1 MHGAHRNPAL
11 TTTTKRKKE
20 KTATIEW
27 YSRVGA
33 RVAQHDK
40 YIPILRSADRL
51 LWAKI
56 QIPVGPWN
64 VGTLSPNSSSIS
76 AYIQNCSNHF
86 FHVAFT
92 LSLAPLFICY
102 LRLCFLKPSIFK
114 VQRHFEDVL
123 YSTLVRIGM
132 IQQNTVIK
140 TRYRCNVMRGWHSQ
154 SANIRLVSKRTD
166 DCFYFGCSITD
177 PCIRFPTIF

>member
-1 MHGAHRNPAL
+1 MVSLDFAL
-11 TTTTKRKKE
+11 
-20 KTATIEW
+20 EW
-27 YSRVGA
+27 RSMTS
-33 RVAQHDK
+33 
-40 YIPILRSADRL
+40 ISPILRSADRL

-56 QIPVGPWN
+56 QIPVGPWPGREGERN
-64 VGTLSPNSSSIS
+64 VGTLSPNNSTIS
-76 AYIQNCSNHF
+76 TYIQNCSNYF

-123 YSTLVRIGM
+123 YSTLL
-132 IQQNTVIK
+132 QQNTVIK

-154 SANIRLVSKRTD
+154 NANIRLISKWTD
-166 DCFYFGCSITD
+166 DCFYFWCSIRLL
-177 PCIRFPTIF
+177 PKVLVKESIKC